1 MKTRT
6 ELNKLRKDALVDHAW
21 LLQTTVEAL
30 HRQIERERNKQ
41 VITLPVIRNTA
52 RLVGKE
58 TVEAYK
64 DLRHATSVAAQGI
77 SLFVDEI
84 KACRLVFKQAPAN
97 GPRAI

>member
-1 MKTRT
+1 MKTRS
-6 ELNKLRKDALVDHAW
+6 ELTKLRKDALVDHAW

-30 HRQIERERNKQ
+30 HRQIDREKNKQ

-84 KACRLVFKQAPAN
+84 KACRLIFKAERAD
-97 GPRAI
+97 GPGAI